1 MFGLLRKPLFRY
13 NSKIIR
19 EKHLVENLLFSLNWH
34 WFIQNKLLLKFLRYV
49 RTFSKSVPYQANQRF
64 FFVGGNAMI
73 YLPHEFLL
81 PLNVNCYISEWG
93 RIYWSRL
100 PQAWS
105 FSMWRHRES
114 LAFWRLWYILQ
125 FMWIFNGFRIV
136 CNVVTNGEKF
146 NAYDLHTFYC
156 LVLFTLPVHIVKI
169 LIRSIIRCVA
179 TTNYTTLVI
188 VILALLRRRFYFP
201 LIFCWS
207 RLLLQL

>member
-1 MFGLLRKPLFRY
+1 MVCSGKHFSVIIQKLFGKNIWL
-13 NSKIIR
+13 KIFYSAWIDIDLYKTNFYWSFFDTSEHLARAYRIR
-19 EKHLVENLLFSLNWH
+19 PISAFFLSEGMR
-34 WFIQNKLLLKFLRYV
+34 WFIYHTK
-49 RTFSKSVPYQANQRF
+49 
-64 FFVGGNAMI
+64 
-73 YLPHEFLL
+73 FLL

-93 RIYWSRL
+93 RIYCSRL

-105 FSMWRHRES
+105 FSMWRNRES

-179 TTNYTTLVI
+179 TD
-188 VILALLRRRFYFP
+188 
-201 LIFCWS
+201 
-207 RLLLQL
+207 